1 MTIKLYASESG
12 FLYGDQVV
20 TTYPS
25 GCMRHIAWVAN
36 NRDLRPDI
44 KPEFMKVGAV
54 MERENARRLDGLGLD
69 YQLEI
74 PLTYKTASGIEV
86 RGRCDVMLPG
96 SIQETKATFS
106 KSGIYSVFRKGEYK
120 VTYLAQLV
128 RYMVVAEV
136 DKGEMIHGAFSY
148 SPRDVFTGT
157 EFSLVETKTFPV
169 AIHSDGSVSVQGN
182 VSAGFSVQATLDH
195 IEHAAQASLDK
206 RVWPERPLGHANKFG
221 SPCFYCELKPVCDK
235 FDSGKLSQADSFN
248 AVRPFLG
255 DKDE

>member
-1 MTIKLYASESG
+1 MSIKLYASESG

-25 GCMRHIAWVAN
+25 GCLRHIAWVAN

-44 KPEFMKVGAV
+44 KPEYMKVGAV
-54 MERENARRLDGLGLD
+54 MERENAKRLDALGLD

-74 PLTYKTASGIEV
+74 PLTYTTASGIEV

-128 RYMVVAEV
+128 RYMVVAEIHS
-136 DKGEMIHGAFSY
+136 GEMIHGAFSY

-157 EFSLVETKTFPV
+157 EYALLETKTFKV
-169 AIHSDGSVSVQGN
+169 GILSSGN
-182 VSAGFSVQATLDH
+182 VSVDGNESAGYSVQAALEH
-195 IEHAAQASLDK
+195 IEQAAQASLDK
-206 RVWPERPLGHANKFG
+206 RVWPSRPLGHANKFG

-248 AVRPFLG
+248 AVRPLLG
-255 DKDE
+255 EKDE

>member
-25 GCMRHIAWVAN
+25 GCIRHIAWVAN

-54 MERENARRLDGLGLD
+54 MEREHAKSLDAAGLD
-69 YQLEI
+69 YELEI
-74 PLTYKTASGIEV
+74 PLTYKTAAGIEV

-96 SIQETKATFS
+96 LIQETKGTFS

-120 VTYLAQLV
+120 GTYLAQLV

-136 DKGEMIHGAFSY
+136 DRGEMIHGAFTF
-148 SPRDVFTGT
+148 SPENLFSGT
-157 EFSLVETKTFPV
+157 EYSLVEKKTFKV
-169 AIHSDGSVSVQGN
+169 AIRSNGSVAVDGSVSTGY
-182 VSAGFSVQATLDH
+182 SVQAVLDH
-195 IEHAAQASLDK
+195 IEQSAQAAVDR
-206 RVWPERPLGHANKFG
+206 RVWPSRPMNHAAKFG
-221 SPCFYCELKPVCDK
+221 SPCFFCELRPICDK
-235 FDSGKLSQADSFN
+235 VDRGDLSHEDSFN
-248 AVRPFLG
+248 AVRPLLG
-255 DKDE
+255 ATDE

>member
-1 MTIKLYASESG
+1 MNIKLYASESG

-25 GCMRHIAWVAN
+25 GCLRHIAWVAN
-36 NRDLRPDI
+36 NRDLRPNI

-54 MERENARRLDGLGLD
+54 MERENAKRLDAEGLE

-96 SIQETKATFS
+96 SIQETKGTFS

-128 RYMVVAEV
+128 RYMVIAER
-136 DKGEMIHGAFSY
+136 DKGEMIHGAFNY
-148 SPRDVFTGT
+148 SPREIFTGT
-157 EFSLVETKTFPV
+157 EFTLAQTKTFQV
-169 AIHSDGSVSVQGN
+169 AVCSDGAISVDGSVS
-182 VSAGFSVQATLDH
+182 AGYSVQAVLDH
-195 IEHAAQASLDK
+195 IEQAAQAALDK
-206 RVWPERPLGHANKFG
+206 RVWASRPLGHASKYG

-235 FDSGKLSQADSFN
+235 FDRGELSQADSFN
-248 AVRPFLG
+248 AVRPLLG
-255 DKDE
+255 ATDE